1 MVYQTKSTFYQT
13 KSILLVYYIVSW
25 TGTLIFMLP
34 EAQNLQISSTTVVI
48 PGIFYSR
55 CLHIHCITF
64 IVINSP
70 YMQRILCF

>member
-1 MVYQTKSTFYQT
+1 MVYQT

-48 PGIFYSR
+48 PGIFYFPGAFISIV
-55 CLHIHCITF
+55 LHLL
-64 IVINSP
+64 S
-70 YMQRILCF
+70 